1 MKLLVIHQYY
11 LGRNEG
17 GGSRFNEMCKYWS
30 ESGIDVTVIAGTVH
44 YATGIKDK
52 KYKGQWNIK
61 EKDGKVNV
69 IRCFVANSYNRNFL
83 GRLFAYFSF
92 TLSSFWAG
100 LFHIGKIDVIIA
112 TSPPL
117 TVGFTA
123 IVLSIIKKA
132 PFIFEVRDIWPDSA
146 IQSGVLKNEL
156 LIKLSYWLESISYKR
171 AKKIVVLTPAFRDYL
186 IKKGINSNKVSFI
199 PNAADLDIFKPAN
212 KYNWVR
218 KKYGLEDKFVI
229 LYTGAHGRAN
239 GLLQLIETANLLKGY
254 KDIVFMLIGDG
265 MEKPMLKK
273 TAKKLSLQNVI
284 FVDTQPKHKIVDFI
298 NASDVGIAVLRKLE
312 IFKTVYPNKIFD
324 YMACAKPI
332 IIGIDGAARELVEKA
347 GAGVFAEP
355 ENPESIKNAILFF
368 YNNRKMCKIYGD
380 KGYRFVQ
387 NQMNRQIMAKKYVE
401 VIKGIALKDIN

>member
-1 MKLLVIHQYY
+1 MKVLVIHQYY

-52 KYKGQWNIK
+52 KYKGKWNIK

-69 IRCFVANSYNRNFL
+69 IRCFVANSYNKNFL

-92 TLSSFWAG
+92 MLSSIWAG

-123 IVLSIIKKA
+123 IVLSIVKKT
-132 PFIFEVRDIWPDSA
+132 PFISEVRDIWPDSA
-146 IQSGVLKNEL
+146 IQSGVLKNKL

-265 MEKPMLKK
+265 MEKPMLKEA
-273 TAKKLSLQNVI
+273 AKKLSLQNVI

-332 IIGIDGAARELVEKA
+332 IIGIDGAARKLVEKA
-347 GAGVFAEP
+347 GAGIFAEP
-355 ENPESIKNAILFF
+355 ENSESIKNAILFF

-387 NQMNRQIMAKKYVE
+387 NQMNRQIMAKKYME
-401 VIKGIALKDIN
+401 VMENVGKRNF

>member
-1 MKLLVIHQYY
+1 MKVLVIHQYY

-44 YATGIKDK
+44 YATGMKDK
-52 KYKGQWNIK
+52 KYKGKWNIK

-69 IRCFVANSYNRNFL
+69 IRCFVANSYNKNFW

-92 TLSSFWAG
+92 MLSSIWAG

-123 IVLSIIKKA
+123 IVLSIIKKT

-146 IQSGVLKNEL
+146 IQSGVLKNKL
-156 LIKLSYWLESISYKR
+156 LIKLSYWLEGISYKR

-199 PNAADLDIFKPAN
+199 PNAADLDIFKPTN

-218 KKYGLEDKFVI
+218 QEYGLEDKFVI

-239 GLLQLIETANLLKGY
+239 GLLQLIETANLLKVY

-265 MEKPMLKK
+265 MEKPMLKEA
-273 TAKKLSLQNVI
+273 AKKLDLQNVI

-332 IIGIDGAARELVEKA
+332 IIGIDGAARRLVEKA
-347 GAGVFAEP
+347 GAGIFAEP
-355 ENPESIKNAILFF
+355 ENSESIKNAILFF

-387 NQMNRQIMAKKYVE
+387 NQMNRQIMAKKYME
-401 VIKGIALKDIN
+401 VMENVGKRDF

>member
-1 MKLLVIHQYY
+1 
-11 LGRNEG
+11 
-17 GGSRFNEMCKYWS
+17 MCKYWS

-44 YATGIKDK
+44 YATGMKDK
-52 KYKGQWNIK
+52 KYKGKWNIK

-69 IRCFVANSYNRNFL
+69 IRCFVANSYNKNFW

-92 TLSSFWAG
+92 MLSSIWAG

-123 IVLSIIKKA
+123 IVLSIIKKT

-146 IQSGVLKNEL
+146 IQSGVLKNKL
-156 LIKLSYWLESISYKR
+156 LIKLSYWLEGISYKR

-199 PNAADLDIFKPAN
+199 PNAADLDIFKPTN

-218 KKYGLEDKFVI
+218 QEYGLEDKFVI

-239 GLLQLIETANLLKGY
+239 GLLQLIETANLLKVY

-265 MEKPMLKK
+265 MEKPMLKEA
-273 TAKKLSLQNVI
+273 AKKLDLQNVI

-332 IIGIDGAARELVEKA
+332 IIGIDGAARRLVEKA
-347 GAGVFAEP
+347 GAGIFAEP
-355 ENPESIKNAILFF
+355 ENSESIKNAILFF

-387 NQMNRQIMAKKYVE
+387 NQMNRQIMAKKYME
-401 VIKGIALKDIN
+401 VMENVGKRDF